1 MTTSPL
7 AFIILAAGKGTRM
20 KSSKP
25 KVLHEIANTP
35 MIRHIIEQAEALDP
49 EQIVTVVAPDMDDV
63 SATVAPHS
71 TAIQHQQNGTG
82 DAVKAAKDT
91 LKDFDGQIIIM
102 IGDTPLITAETLQ
115 NLRDA
120 ASKTGL
126 SVLGM
131 ECDDPSG
138 YGRLI
143 TDENNFVTEI
153 VEHKDCEEDQRAITL
168 CNAGH
173 FCADAKL
180 LWDCLDELKS
190 NNAQGEYYLTDIVA
204 LAAQKGKKCSLTVT
218 SEEEAMGVNSRAQ
231 LAETEFLMQHRLRE
245 QALDNGVT
253 MIDPDSVFLS
263 LDTVFGQ
270 DVRLEPNIY
279 IGPKVSIGTGSTIY
293 AYSHIVETVIGEH
306 VEIGPFARLR
316 GQARIDNKAAI
327 GNFVEVKKSHFQE
340 GAKAKHLAY
349 LGDAEIG
356 KKTNISAG
364 VITVNYD
371 GFDKHK
377 TTIGAGVM
385 VGCDTTLVAPVSIGD
400 GAYIAAGSTITT
412 NVTADSLAVARNR
425 PIIREGWAASYRKR
439 KQAKKAS

>member
-1 MTTSPL
+1 
-7 AFIILAAGKGTRM
+7 
-20 KSSKP
+20 
-25 KVLHEIANTP
+25 
-35 MIRHIIEQAEALDP
+35 
-49 EQIVTVVAPDMDDV
+49 
-63 SATVAPHS
+63 
-71 TAIQHQQNGTG
+71 
-82 DAVKAAKDT
+82 
-91 LKDFDGQIIIM
+91 
-102 IGDTPLITAETLQ
+102 
-115 NLRDA
+115 
-120 ASKTGL
+120 
-126 SVLGM
+126 
-131 ECDDPSG
+131 
-138 YGRLI
+138 
-143 TDENNFVTEI
+143 
-153 VEHKDCEEDQRAITL
+153 
-168 CNAGH
+168 
-173 FCADAKL
+173 
-180 LWDCLDELKS
+180 
-190 NNAQGEYYLTDIVA
+190 
-204 LAAQKGKKCSLTVT
+204 
-218 SEEEAMGVNSRAQ
+218 
-231 LAETEFLMQHRLRE
+231 MQHRLRE